1 MSDYRIE
8 IIYCQKKDGVI
19 CMIKKAENYFST
31 AYLLIMFCVYPFYVE
46 EGYTNIG
53 EAKNRFFL
61 AVSMASFGVLFFLY
75 IIDKISRA
83 KEGKKRGQAYLIDW
97 ERVSLTD
104 LLVLLY
110 ATEIFLSYVFSDNKN
125 EALWG
130 TEGWYMGLVPL
141 LLLCGLYFLISRL
154 WQGNETIIYPVMVS
168 TAVVFLGGICN
179 RFSFY
184 PIVFEGTQP
193 DFISTLGNINWF
205 CGFLSVVAPLGI
217 GLVVVRK
224 TDCVWKQAVVFLYAV
239 IVFMAGFAQGSDSI
253 FLWFG
258 AVFFLLL
265 FISLDKKEYL
275 ARWFVLL
282 SLWGLSA
289 WMVKALR
296 IWTVDKFNYETSGIC
311 GYFTDSHISVWIM
324 AFAAVGYFGV
334 KRQMSLK
341 TEGKIVSG
349 DGGERIFPE
358 AEKVRRKKRTLII
371 CPIAILAVWI
381 VLSLMNTT
389 FGIPFLKE
397 NSLCTFDGNWG
408 HGRGI
413 TFYTGM
419 KIFGELPLLQKMLGA
434 GPDCFAAVAYELPEI
449 ASMLR
454 EYFGSSRLTNS
465 HNEVITALVNTG
477 VLGTALYVS
486 ILFVSLKKYLK
497 AGKSNVIFYLFAVS
511 ILGYFI
517 HNMVSFAQVL
527 NLPFLF
533 LILGMG
539 EAEMRGFCVSERES

>member
-1 MSDYRIE
+1 
-8 IIYCQKKDGVI
+8 
-19 CMIKKAENYFST
+19 MIKKAENYFST
-31 AYLLIMFCVYPFYVE
+31 AYLLLMFCVYPFYVE

-53 EAKNRFFL
+53 EAKNRFFV
-61 AVSMASFGVLFFLY
+61 AVSMASFGVLLLLY
-75 IIDKISRA
+75 GIHWISRA
-83 KEGKKRGQAYLIDW
+83 KERKKNGQAYLIDW
-97 ERVSLTD
+97 EKVSVTD
-104 LLVLLY
+104 LLMLLY
-110 ATEIFLSYVFSDNKN
+110 ATEIFLSYVFSDNKE

-130 TEGWYMGLVPL
+130 TKGWYMGLVPL

-154 WQGNETIIYPVMVS
+154 WQGNEMIIYPVMVS
-168 TAVVFLGGICN
+168 TAVVCLLGICN

-184 PIVFEGTQP
+184 PIALAGAQP

-217 GLVVVRK
+217 GVVVVRK
-224 TDCVWKQAVVFLYAV
+224 ADCVWKQTVVFLYAV
-239 IVFMAGFAQGSDSI
+239 IVFMAGFAQGSDSV

-258 AVFFLLL
+258 ALFFLLL

-296 IWTVDKFNYETSGIC
+296 ILTVDRFNYETSGIC
-311 GYFTDSHISVWIM
+311 GYFTDSHVSVWII
-324 AFAAVGYFGV
+324 AFAAAGYFWA
-334 KRQMSLK
+334 KRQMYLEAEEK
-341 TEGKIVSG
+341 TVSG
-349 DGGERIFPE
+349 EGRERIFPE
-358 AEKVRRKKRTLII
+358 AEKIRKKKRTLII
-371 CPIAILAVWI
+371 FPIAILAVWI
-381 VLSLMNTT
+381 VLSWTNTT
-389 FGIPFLKE
+389 FGLPFLKE

-419 KIFGELPLLQKMLGA
+419 KIFGELPLLQKMLGT
-434 GPDCFAAVAYELPEI
+434 GPDCFAAVAYELPEM
-449 ASMLR
+449 ASVLR
-454 EYFGSSRLTNS
+454 GYFGSSRLTNA

-486 ILFVSLKKYLK
+486 ILFVSIKKYLK
-497 AGKSNVIFYLFAVS
+497 AGRSNAIFYLFAVS

-527 NLPFLF
+527 NFPFLF

-539 EAEMRGFCVSERES
+539 EAEMRDLRVREREP